1 MNFLEWLVQKK
12 INFLLKLKYSLER
25 SLKAKS
31 LGVNIKDH
39 NESAI
44 STPTIIGY

>member
-1 MNFLEWLVQKK
+1 MKGVEGVRALNKF
-12 INFLLKLKYSLER
+12 SLER

-31 LGVNIKDH
+31 LGVNIQDH